1 MATDLIDTPSYPDRS
16 SAPGR
21 CAAQELNAEQR
32 PPRAG
37 QVLARTESVTERAGR
52 HPVSRRFVS
61 QQAAQGAQ
69 ALAPQAKDEEG
80 WFDLPVPKAW
90 LPQGVLGLVV
100 LCHRSWRGVIACFRD
115 LLEGPVSLGSVHALG
130 RPAVSLA
137 QHINPAQALGRGRAG
152 SHDELGRPAGGA
164 GLALESTSC
173 DRLAAVAHRD
183 AEPGRFI
190 CWTSPRRACAPRP
203 PSRTADAAGGP
214 VKRWPGPG
222 CLAMGMSF
230 TAYRSSPA

>member
-1 MATDLIDTPSYPDRS
+1 
-16 SAPGR
+16 
-21 CAAQELNAEQR
+21 
-32 PPRAG
+32 
-37 QVLARTESVTERAGR
+37 
-52 HPVSRRFVS
+52 
-61 QQAAQGAQ
+61 
-69 ALAPQAKDEEG
+69 
-80 WFDLPVPKAW
+80 
-90 LPQGVLGLVV
+90 VV

-183 AEPGRFI
+183 AEPGGIHLLDLAAQGLRPEATVADGGRGWRAGQALAGPGVPCHGDVFHGLQELTRLTAP
-190 CWTSPRRACAPRP
+190 WERRA
-203 PSRTADAAGGP
+203 
-214 VKRWPGPG
+214 
-222 CLAMGMSF
+222 
-230 TAYRSSPA
+230 